1 MLIVVDKPQWLS
13 SFDIIRALKREL
25 GEKKIWHSG
34 TLDPMA
40 TGLLLI
46 WTDKDTKK
54 LHELTG
60 LDKKYYHNRLLKR
73 IRHMGLGLS
82 RIFWKI

>member
-1 MLIVVDKPQWLS
+1 
-13 SFDIIRALKREL
+13 
-25 GEKKIWHSG
+25 
-34 TLDPMA
+34 MA

-60 LDKKYYHNRLLKR
+60 LDKKYITTIDFSKESDTWDLDYREYFEKYKIKDNWIIIQNNFISGPKIEDIKLKLDS
-73 IRHMGLGLS
+73 IIPH
-82 RIFWKI
+82 W